1 MNTLALVI
9 FLIFL
14 FAGTAGV
21 ILPFLPGVPLAAVGI
36 LFAAWLGDFAY
47 LGMREI
53 AIGALLAGLSLV
65 LDYLTTVLGARYY
78 GASTRGVWG
87 ALIGAV
93 VGVVFFPPFGFLLG
107 AVVGAIAAELAS
119 GRAPAEAGRAGLG
132 TLIGTLGGVVIK
144 GLLIAA
150 IALMCLPP
158 LIRAL

>member
-14 FAGTAGV
+14 FAGAAGV
-21 ILPFLPGVPLAAVGI
+21 ILPLLPGVPLAAVGI
-36 LFAAWLGDFAY
+36 LFAAWLGEFAY
-47 LGMREI
+47 LGVREI
-53 AIGALLAGLSLV
+53 AIGALLAGLSLA

-78 GASTRGVWG
+78 GASSRGVWG

-119 GRAPAEAGRAGLG
+119 GRALAEAGRAGLG
-132 TLIGTLGGVVIK
+132 TLIGTLGGVVVK